1 MGNKAAK
8 EFLEAQKIDD
18 CDLQVGNVVL
28 LSYPPQVPVKKLSQL
43 LTDFASQQK
52 PETIKS
58 DNSKINISL
67 LEEVER
73 LRKIETSCIK
83 LMAYGQKQI
92 ELNREAVDLIKSD
105 ELKPE
110 QTKVFQFRLAQGKFY
125 GWRDSMKFLNEA
137 LNK

>member
-1 MGNKAAK
+1 MENKAEEIFLRKKIRENYSVPENFYLQHFDYLNAEKVLSWLK
-8 EFLEAQKIDD
+8 E
-18 CDLQVGNVVL
+18 
-28 LSYPPQVPVKKLSQL
+28 Y
-43 LTDFASQQK
+43 ASQQK
-52 PETIKS
+52 PEIIKS

-83 LMAYGQKQI
+83 LLAYGQKQI